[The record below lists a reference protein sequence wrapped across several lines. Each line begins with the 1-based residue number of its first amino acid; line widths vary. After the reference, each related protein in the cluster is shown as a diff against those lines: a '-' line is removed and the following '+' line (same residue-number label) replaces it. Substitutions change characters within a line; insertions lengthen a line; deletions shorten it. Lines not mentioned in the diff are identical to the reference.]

1 MAVHH
6 RRCQV
11 GSPELSTTT
20 KENAITT
27 INTRHGISQTP
38 AIATI
43 RPLTA
48 QELGLAGGG
57 AILMAMLLPAI
68 QK

>member
-1 MAVHH
+1 M
-6 RRCQV
+6 
-11 GSPELSTTT
+11 
-20 KENAITT
+20 TT
-27 INTRHGISQTP
+27 INTRDGSAQAP
-38 AIATI
+38 APVTI

-48 QELGLAGGG
+48 QELALAGGG